1 VVSRLLP
8 GLVRLV
14 HPFPSALDA
23 GITLVLA
30 LLAGAPAGRA
40 VLLAVAML
48 AIQFSIGAVND
59 LSDAPADALAGR
71 SKPLVDGR
79 VPARIAVVVAVAAG
93 TAGITL
99 SALAG
104 LFAALIALAGYG
116 IGLAYDLRLKAT
128 AWSWLPYAAGIPLL
142 PVFAWVGATG
152 RLPGPMLALAGPGVL
167 AGAALAIANALA
179 DAERD
184 AASGTATIARALGQ
198 ARALR
203 LGALLSLS
211 VGGIAALSAVVL
223 AGPIPGT
230 WLTCAGAAAMAGG
243 IWIGFRGHLQRG
255 WEVQAVGL
263 GILAAGWVASLAAAG
278 LV

>member
-1 VVSRLLP
+1 MLS

-14 HPFPSALDA
+14 HPFPSTLDSVV
-23 GITLVLA
+23 TLGLA
-30 LLAGAPAGRA
+30 LLAGAPVGRA
-40 VLLAVAML
+40 MLLSVAML

-59 LSDAPADALAGR
+59 LSDAPADAIAGR
-71 SKPLVDGR
+71 AKPLVDGL
-79 VPARIAVVVAVAAG
+79 VPARLALGVAVAAG
-93 TAGITL
+93 AAGIAL

-104 LFAALIALAGYG
+104 PFTALIALAGYA
-116 IGLAYDLRLKAT
+116 IGLAYDLRLKAS

-152 RLPGPMLALAGPGVL
+152 RVPGPLLALAGLGVL
-167 AGAALAIANALA
+167 AGAALAIANSLA

-198 ARALR
+198 GRALR

-211 VGGIAALSAVVL
+211 VGGVAVVSAVAL

-243 IWIGFRGHLQRG
+243 IWIGFRGNLQRG

-263 GILAAGWVASLAAAG
+263 GILATGWVASLAAAG
-278 LV
+278 LA

>member
-1 VVSRLLP
+1 MVSRLLP

-152 RLPGPMLALAGPGVL
+152 RLPGPMLALAGLGVL